1 MIVVSS
7 LILSRRGAA
16 LLLRYCQVEIATLWD
31 LSHLLRSARLN
42 LKKLGLRW
50 LQLGHLLAIP
60 YD

>member
-1 MIVVSS
+1 VA
-7 LILSRRGAA
+7 GAA
-16 LLLRYCQVEIATLWD
+16 LLLRYCPVAIATLWD
-31 LSHLLRSARLN
+31 LSRLLRSARLK